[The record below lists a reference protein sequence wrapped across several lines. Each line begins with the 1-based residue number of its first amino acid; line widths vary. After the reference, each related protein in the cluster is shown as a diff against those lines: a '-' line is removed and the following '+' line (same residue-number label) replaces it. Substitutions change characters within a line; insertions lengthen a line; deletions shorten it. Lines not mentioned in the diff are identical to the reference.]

1 MKLGLFD
8 LFDSAI
14 AEALGVDVKTYI
26 KVIESENV
34 SDEEQDQI
42 IMGVLEG
49 NEAQIQKAKQLFE
62 TKRGLGEI
70 VS

>member
-1 MKLGLFD
+1 MTLGLFD
-8 LFDSAI
+8 LFDGAI
-14 AEALGVDVKTYI
+14 AEMLGVDVETYI

-34 SDEEQDQI
+34 SDEEQEQI

-49 NEAQIQKAKQLFE
+49 DENGIQKAKELFE
-62 TKRGLGEI
+62 SKRGLGES

>member
-14 AEALGVDVKTYI
+14 AEQLGVDVKTYI
-26 KVIESENV
+26 EVIESENI
-34 SDEEQDQI
+34 SDEEQQQI

-49 NEAQIQKAKQLFE
+49 NEEEIQKAKELFE
-62 TKRGLGEI
+62 SKI
-70 VS
+70 NK